1 MFEEPHKP
9 TKPFLK
15 WAGNKFR
22 IIDRVDGIIEE
33 YRGDRSKYIEPF
45 GGSGAV
51 IVNAGRRF
59 TGLKTY
65 AEFNPEL
72 VDLMRAIKEELPAL
86 IKETKALFVRKNN
99 EATHYYD
106 LRAKFNG
113 FVKSGD
119 RGNVQKSALFIYLN
133 RHCFNGLCRYG
144 PNGFNV
150 PFGRYAKT
158 VAPIDEMNAFAK
170 LMADVAIAGPQ
181 SFEETMKEADA
192 DTLVYCDPP
201 YFPLTPTSSFTQYSD
216 KSGFGLE
223 MQESLAVAAAE
234 CAIRDSVVLISNH
247 DTDACKKLY
256 LDVVARPKFK
266 SVAVEF
272 SYFPVPRFISS
283 KGKDRG
289 KLAAELI
296 AVFTAKKAR

>member
-1 MFEEPHKP
+1 MSAEETVKP

-22 IIDRVDGIIEE
+22 IIGTVIGTIADRQG
-33 YRGDRSKYIEPF
+33 GRSKYIEPF

-51 IVNAGRRF
+51 VANVGHLFSGGR
-59 TGLKTY
+59 TY
-65 AEFNPEL
+65 GEFNPEL
-72 VDLMRAIKEELPAL
+72 VHLMRVLQEDLPGL
-86 IKETKALFVRKNN
+86 LKKTEALFVPSNN
-99 EATHYYD
+99 VEEEYYS
-106 LRAKFNG
+106 LREQFNEYVHAKRR
-113 FVKSGD
+113 GD
-119 RGNVQKSALFIYLN
+119 VEKSARFIYLN

-158 VAPIDEMNAFAK
+158 VAPIDEMEAFAK
-170 LMADVAIAGPQ
+170 LMEDVVIAGPK

-201 YFPLTPTSSFTQYSD
+201 YFPLTPTSNFTQYSD
-216 KSGFGLE
+216 KSGFGPE
-223 MQESLAVAAAE
+223 MQEKLAVAAAE
-234 CAIRDSVVLISNH
+234 CAKRNAVVLVSNH
-247 DTDACKKLY
+247 DTDACKQLY
-256 LDVVARPKFK
+256 HDVVARPKFK
-266 SVAVEF
+266 GVTVDF

-296 AVFTAKKAR
+296 AIFKRG